1 MRAYPRGV
9 LVVIPFRA
17 GGKSRLPSEIRTDVA
32 LAMLGDVIE
41 TAVGVG
47 EARVVTD
54 DPAGRLVAAE
64 LGAEAVDDPGEGQ
77 GAAVAAAL
85 AGTEGVCL
93 VVNADLPRVRP
104 SDLGAL
110 AVPARLGGVAVVEA
124 ADGTTNALGLPVAEV
139 FAPLYGPGSA
149 RRFRAHAAALDLPC
163 EGLALPNLVEDVDTL
178 ADLERVGPHGGPRT
192 RAMLQAIA
200 R

>member
-1 MRAYPRGV
+1 M

-17 GGKSRLPSEIRTDVA
+17 GGKSRLPAEIRTDVA
-32 LAMLGDVIE
+32 LAMLGDVSRRRSRS
-41 TAVGVG
+41 GD
-47 EARVVTD
+47 ARVVTD
-54 DPAGRLVAAE
+54 DPAGRLVAVE

-85 AGTEGVCL
+85 AGADGVCL

-110 AVPARLGGVAVVEA
+110 AVPAAPRWRLGRRGGGRNDERARAAGRRGVQ
-124 ADGTTNALGLPVAEV
+124 
-139 FAPLYGPGSA
+139 PLYGPGSA

-163 EGLALPNLVEDVDTL
+163 EDLALPNLVEDVDTL

>member
-1 MRAYPRGV
+1 M

-41 TAVGVG
+41 AAVGMG
-47 EARVVTD
+47 DARVVTD
-54 DPAGRLVAAE
+54 DPAGRLVAVE
-64 LGAEAVDDPGEGQ
+64 LGAEALDDPGEGQ
-77 GAAVAAAL
+77 GVAVAAAL
-85 AGTEGVCL
+85 AGADGVCL

-110 AVPARLGGVAVVEA
+110 AVPPRLGRVSVVEA

-139 FAPLYGPGSA
+139 FTPLYGPGSA
-149 RRFRAHAAALDLPC
+149 RRFRAHAAALGLTC

>member
-1 MRAYPRGV
+1 
-9 LVVIPFRA
+9 
-17 GGKSRLPSEIRTDVA
+17 
-32 LAMLGDVIE
+32 MLGDVVE
-41 TAVGVG
+41 AAVGMG
-47 EARVVTD
+47 DTRVVTD
-54 DPAGRLVAAE
+54 DPAGRLVAGA
-64 LGAEAVDDPGEGQ
+64 LGAEAMDDPGEGQ

-85 AGTEGVCL
+85 TGVEGVCL

-110 AVPARLGGVAVVEA
+110 AVPARLGGVAIVEA
-124 ADGTTNALGLPVAEV
+124 ADGTTNALGLPLAEV
-139 FAPLYGPGSA
+139 FQPLYGPGSA
-149 RRFRAHAAALDLPC
+149 RRFRAHAAALDLTC
-163 EGLALPNLVEDVDTL
+163 ESLALPNLVGDVDTL